1 MQRISVVGNSG
12 SGKTTLARRL
22 AVALDAPHIELDAI
36 HHLPGWVPIERDR
49 FRAEVGRLAAA
60 SRWII
65 DGNYRE
71 VVVEGPVWERADTV
85 VWLRL
90 PRRRVMRQ
98 IVLRTVRRTLTR
110 QVLWNGNREPIRN
123 LLRWDPEHNIVR
135 WAWTRHARYEQRYGA
150 ARLDPAYGHLTFVEL
165 RSTAEVDAWL
175 AGLGKRSRSPAESDG
190 DRCL

>member
-49 FRAEVGRLAAA
+49 FRAEVGRLTAAP
-60 SRWII
+60 RWVI
-65 DGNYRE
+65 
-71 VVVEGPVWERADTV
+71 
-85 VWLRL
+85 RL

-165 RSTAEVDAWL
+165 RSAAEVDAWL